1 MTVNELKTR
10 CKQEFKVREHGKWVA
25 SKVFMI
31 LALVHIGFVAIQL
44 ICLIASGTDF
54 IINPVFIIFN
64 LVLWGISGTI
74 SNGVNKTVRKYKK
87 SGEYMN
93 LRFDHPYSLM
103 YPGESYPFN
112 NNLTYQTPAMAA
124 APAYA
129 YAAAG
134 APAPAAVS
142 AQPQQVTITC
152 EHCGQ
157 QMLVPMTGS
166 SFRITCPKCGNSSV
180 HNN

>member
-31 LALVHIGFVAIQL
+31 LALVHIGIVAIQL
-44 ICLIASGTDF
+44 ICLIASGNDF
-54 IINPVFIIFN
+54 IINPGFIIFN

-74 SNGVNKTVRKYKK
+74 SNSVNKTVRKYKK

-112 NNLTYQTPAMAA
+112 SNSTFQTPAAA
-124 APAYA
+124 TVP
-129 YAAAG
+129 
-134 APAPAAVS
+134 APAPATVAAS

-152 EHCGQ
+152 AHCGQ
-157 QMLVPMTGS
+157 QMLVPVTSG
-166 SFRITCPKCGNSSV
+166 SFRITCPKCGNNFI
-180 HNN
+180 HTN